1 MAESLCCWFVEKVV
15 DLVEMAG
22 FAHASASGGLVL

>member
-1 MAESLCCWFVEKVV
+1 MVGRLCCWFVEKVV
-15 DLVEMAG
+15 DLVEKVG